1 MTPKEVANKLKE
13 LRVSKNFSTRKYSI
27 VFEVPEEYVLFVES
41 GSDDLTV
48 DDVAWYAQNLGFKTE
63 IKFTEED
70 SDE

>member
-13 LRVSKNFSTRKYSI
+13 LRVSKGISTRKYAI

-48 DDVAWYAQNLGFKTE
+48 DDVAWYAQNLGFKAKIE
-63 IKFTEED
+63 FTEEGTNG
-70 SDE
+70 